1 MPELID
7 RLARF
12 FEHGEEEES
21 GIVWS
26 VSAGG
31 LEGSKRHYRIWY
43 SVGGDATHV
52 ETTIDVDDDDWVD
65 DLSAFLTVYR
75 GWTLRTCDT
84 FATAVQRMILLDH
97 WLNYVSGLVV
107 D

>member
-7 RLARF
+7 RLVRF
-12 FEHGEEEES
+12 FEHGEEDGGVE
-21 GIVWS
+21 WS

-31 LEGSKRHYRIWY
+31 LEGSKRHYRIY
-43 SVGGDATHV
+43 YMVNGEKKHV
-52 ETTIDVDDDDWVD
+52 ETTIDVDDDDWID

-75 GWTLRTCDT
+75 GWTLRTCDA
-84 FATAVQRMILLDH
+84 FAATVQRMILLDH

>member
-12 FEHGEEEES
+12 LENGEE
-21 GIVWS
+21 GDVAWS

-43 SVGGDATHV
+43 SMGGHTTHV
-52 ETTIDVDDDDWVD
+52 ETTIDVDDDDDWKE
-65 DLSAFLTVYR
+65 DLSVFLTKYR
-75 GWTLRTCDT
+75 GWTLQTCDA
-84 FATAVQRMILLDH
+84 FAAAVQRMILLDH